1 VEPAPSPALQN
12 GREFLCR
19 ALCPHPDSPADTMKS
34 FLSGRFYPA
43 FFCAA
48 QRAFI
53 KTDNFF
59 RAAGLI
65 GRRGLEF
72 LGAAPLLFFCLAH
85 RAFCAAEI
93 LARAEALMVRRF
105 GFLAAIVFF
114 EPAGRPGPRW
124 GERWSSRA
132 EMAFA
137 MRSLCCRSSVSMS
150 SRFMR
155 FLSWTGCKTV

>member
-1 VEPAPSPALQN
+1 MTA
-12 GREFLCR
+12 
-19 ALCPHPDSPADTMKS
+19 
-34 FLSGRFYPA
+34 FLSGRFYAA

-48 QRAFI
+48 HRAFI

-65 GRRGLEF
+65 VRRGLDF
-72 LGAAPLLFFCLAH
+72 FRAAPLLFFCFAH

-105 GFLAAIVFF
+105 GFLAAIGFF
-114 EPAGRPGPRW
+114 ESAGRPVPRW
-124 GERWSSRA
+124 GGRWSSRA
-132 EMAFA
+132 DMAFA
-137 MRSLCCRSSVSMS
+137 MRSLCCRSSFSMS

-155 FLSWTGCKTV
+155 FLS